1 MPMNNVLKQASKV
14 MMGKTNTTSN
24 RKVCKICL
32 VFTQLLTVRILT
44 KSLILILLGFWTW
57 GFLQLVK
64 GTQKLYS
71 LNVSHCSFFSNL
83 TQRPPAGLIMPMQY
97 HQSHFSYLFFVR
109 TVFLKLIMNLVLLV
123 ILVSRRSFFLRQSGD
138 LISRLMLICILWKIY
153 LTNWER
159 DIRVFFLVVHD
170 SQRIPKQAMLC
181 HWRVMLALTKIIYM
195 PM

>member
-1 MPMNNVLKQASKV
+1 MLTKTYYFWMPMNNVLKQASKV

-109 TVFLKLIMNLVLLV
+109 
-123 ILVSRRSFFLRQSGD
+123 SFFEINHEPSFIGNPGIKKIFLFKTIWRLNFKTYAD
-138 LISRLMLICILWKIY
+138 LYTLKNLFNKLGKRY
-153 LTNWER
+153 
-159 DIRVFFLVVHD
+159 
-170 SQRIPKQAMLC
+170 
-181 HWRVMLALTKIIYM
+181 
-195 PM
+195 